1 MCHSQPV
8 PPGPSAW
15 NTREEAEEL
24 MTQTDKARAQHCLHY
39 TGHEWTDINS
49 YHLMIGSVM
58 AGSEAQVVDMICAA
72 LSARQANVMAGILP
86 TPDDDGCSAPPDNH

>member
-24 MTQTDKARAQHCLHY
+24 MTQTDKVRAQHCLHY

-49 YHLMIGSVM
+49 YHLMIDSAM
-58 AGSEAQVVDMICAA
+58 AGSEAGGHDLCGAVCTSGQCY
-72 LSARQANVMAGILP
+72 GWH
-86 TPDDDGCSAPPDNH
+86 TTHT